1 MASVKREP
9 GNGAAAAAAGARAGS
24 SASAAAASAAPPGG
38 ERKKKMADL
47 RERVIFPQSDARRNT
62 AGVKNSCTTDEQPVH
77 VLS

>member
-47 RERVIFPQSDARRNT
+47 RERVIFPQSDARTNT
-62 AGVKNSCTTDEQPVH
+62 VGEEKRSCTAVG
-77 VLS
+77 